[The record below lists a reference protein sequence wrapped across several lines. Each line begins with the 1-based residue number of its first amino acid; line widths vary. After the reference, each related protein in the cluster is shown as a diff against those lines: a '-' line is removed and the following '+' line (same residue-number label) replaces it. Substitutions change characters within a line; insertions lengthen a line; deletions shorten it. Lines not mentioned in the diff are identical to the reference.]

1 MDYHLIAM
9 VNILLMMMVNDDG
22 KLMDYHLI
30 AMVNILLMMMVND
43 DG

>member
-1 MDYHLIAM
+1 
-9 VNILLMMMVNDDG
+9 MMVNDDG